1 MKSIVPL
8 HQYVF
13 KYDGSVI
20 YRKCE
25 MTKVFPDR
33 HDGRTKIQYH
43 PVGGG
48 GTYYVYEEDVD
59 RKVMA
64 SGTKTV
70 VLTEP
75 DFEQAKELMAV
86 YLQEAIERTYETAAS
101 FSAQLERLPELQIG
115 ANWYVDEGSGC
126 K

>member
-1 MKSIVPL
+1 M
-8 HQYVF
+8 
-13 KYDGSVI
+13 
-20 YRKCE
+20 
-25 MTKVFPDR
+25 
-33 HDGRTKIQYH
+33 
-43 PVGGG
+43 
-48 GTYYVYEEDVD
+48 YYVYEEDVD
-59 RKVMA
+59 CRVLA

-115 ANWYVDEGSGC
+115 ANWRADEGRRL
-126 K
+126 